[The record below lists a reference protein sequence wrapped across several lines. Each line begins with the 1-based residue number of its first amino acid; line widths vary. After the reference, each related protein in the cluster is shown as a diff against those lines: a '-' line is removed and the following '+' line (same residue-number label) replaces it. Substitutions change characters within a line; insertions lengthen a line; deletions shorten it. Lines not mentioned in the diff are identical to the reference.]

1 MAVRNNVF
9 RLLAALRLLLGVF
22 ALLALTATFL
32 DFTGTAARWFPWL
45 REVQFMPAVLAGSAL
60 ALAVLLV
67 VTLLVGRV
75 YCSVLCPLGV
85 LQDLVRLVTFGR
97 WRDRRFRTK
106 PAGPG
111 LSAVQGW
118 TRLGFLFA
126 FVGGGFLGLHFA
138 WLDPYAIY
146 GRFVSFCL
154 TPLVK
159 ASRHADSIAAWADG
173 TEGNFTRVVE
183 AVVPA
188 TGFVLVAAGVLAFI
202 AALAA
207 WRGRTWC
214 NTVCPVGTVLGA
226 LSKFAWLRPRIV
238 ESSCVSCRLCERI
251 CRAHCIHIDAKAIDH
266 TKCVSCLDCSAVCPK
281 GAITWK
287 R

>member
-1 MAVRNNVF
+1 MRRKVF
-9 RLLAALRLLLGVF
+9 RILSVLRLLLGV
-22 ALLALTATFL
+22 AVLLALTATFL
-32 DFTGTAARWFPWL
+32 DFTGTMAGWFPWL
-45 REVQFMPAVLAGSAL
+45 RKAQFMPAVLACSAGAL
-60 ALAVLLV
+60 AFLLV

-97 WRDRRFRTK
+97 WRDRKFRAR
-106 PAGPG
+106 PAGPA
-111 LSAVQGW
+111 LSAVQDW
-118 TRLGFLFA
+118 IRLGFLFA
-126 FVGGGFLGLHFA
+126 FAGGGFLGLHFT

-154 TPLVK
+154 TPIVK
-159 ASRHADSIAAWADG
+159 AGKHADAIAEWADG
-173 TEGNFTRVVE
+173 AEGTFTQLLEV
-183 AVVPA
+183 VVPA
-188 TGFVLVAAGVLAFI
+188 SGFVMFAWGVIAFI

-214 NTVCPVGTVLGA
+214 NTVCPVGTILGA
-226 LSKFAWLRPRIV
+226 LSKFAWFRPHIDA
-238 ESSCVSCRLCERI
+238 SSCVSCRMCERI
-251 CRAHCIHIDAKAIDH
+251 CRSHCIHIDVKEIDN

>member
-1 MAVRNNVF
+1 MRRNIF
-9 RLLAALRLLLGVF
+9 LILSALRLVLGLLV
-22 ALLALTATFL
+22 LLALAAAFL
-32 DFTGTAARWFPWL
+32 DFTGTVAGKTPWL
-45 REVQFMPAVLAGSAL
+45 REIQFMPAVLAGSVVML
-60 ALAVLLV
+60 AILMLL
-67 VTLLVGRV
+67 TLLVGRV

-97 WRDRRFRTK
+97 WRDRKFKAK
-106 PAGPG
+106 PGGPAV
-111 LSAVQGW
+111 SAVQGW

-126 FVGGGFLGLHFA
+126 FAAGGFLGLHFT

-159 ASRHADSIAAWADG
+159 ASRHADAIAAWADG
-173 TEGNFTRVVE
+173 AEGLFTRTLEV
-183 AVVPA
+183 VVPA
-188 TGFVLVAAGVLAFI
+188 TGFVLFAAGMVAFV

-226 LSKFAWLRPRIV
+226 LAKFAWFRPRIV
-238 ESSCVSCRLCERI
+238 ASSCVSCRLCEQT

-266 TKCVSCLDCSAVCPK
+266 TQCVSCLDCSAVCPK

>member
-1 MAVRNNVF
+1 MRRNIF
-9 RLLAALRLLLGVF
+9 RILPLLRLALGAFV
-22 ALLALTATFL
+22 LLALTATFL
-32 DFTGTAARWFPWL
+32 DFTGTVAGATPWL
-45 REVQFMPAVLAGSAL
+45 REVQFMPAVLAGSAAMLAFL
-60 ALAVLLV
+60 ALL
-67 VTLLVGRV
+67 TLLVGRV

-97 WRDRRFRTK
+97 WRDRRFKARPVG
-106 PAGPG
+106 PAA
-111 LSAVQGW
+111 SAVQGW
-118 TRLGFLFA
+118 TRLGFLLAFA
-126 FVGGGFLGLHFA
+126 GGGFLGLHFA

-154 TPLVK
+154 APLVK
-159 ASRHADSIAAWADG
+159 ASRHADTIAAWADG
-173 TEGNFTRVVE
+173 AEGNFTRVVE
-183 AVVPA
+183 AAVPA
-188 TGFVLVAAGVLAFI
+188 TGFVLFAAGLVAFI

-226 LSKFAWLRPRIV
+226 LAKFAWFRPHIV

-266 TKCVSCLDCSAVCPK
+266 TQCVSCLDCSAVCPK

>member
-1 MAVRNNVF
+1 MRRFVF
-9 RLLAALRLLLGVF
+9 RALSVLRLALGTLVLLAF
-22 ALLALTATFL
+22 TAMFL
-32 DFTGTAARWFPWL
+32 DFTGTVARWLPWL
-45 REVQFMPAVLAGSAL
+45 RGIQFMPAVLAGSAVMLALL
-60 ALAVLLV
+60 ALA
-67 VTLLVGRV
+67 TLLVGRV

-97 WRDRRFRTK
+97 WRDRKFKAK
-106 PAGPG
+106 PGGPAV
-111 LSAVQGW
+111 SAVQGW

-126 FVGGGFLGLHFA
+126 FAAGGFLGLHFT

-146 GRFVSFCL
+146 GRFVSFCF
-154 TPLVK
+154 TPLFK
-159 ASRHADSIAAWADG
+159 AGRHADAVAAWASGAEG
-173 TEGNFTRVVE
+173 TFARVLEV
-183 AVVPA
+183 AVPA
-188 TGFVLVAAGVLAFI
+188 TGFVLAAAGVVAFI

-214 NTVCPVGTVLGA
+214 NTVCPVGSILGA
-226 LSKFAWLRPRIV
+226 LAKFAWFRPRIV

-251 CRAHCIHIDAKAIDH
+251 CRAHCIHVDAKAIDH
-266 TKCVSCLDCSAVCPK
+266 TQCVSCLDCSAACPK

>member
-1 MAVRNNVF
+1 MRRNIF
-9 RLLAALRLLLGVF
+9 RILSVLRLVLGLLVLLAI
-22 ALLALTATFL
+22 TATFL
-32 DFTGTAARWFPWL
+32 DFTGTVAGKTPWL
-45 REVQFMPAVLAGSAL
+45 REIQFMPAVLAGSVVML
-60 ALAVLLV
+60 VLLMLL
-67 VTLLVGRV
+67 TLLVGRV

-97 WRDRRFRTK
+97 WRDRKFKAK
-106 PAGPG
+106 PGGPAV
-111 LSAVQGW
+111 SAVQGW
-118 TRLGFLFA
+118 TRLGFLFVFA
-126 FVGGGFLGLHFA
+126 AGGFLGIHFT

-159 ASRHADSIAAWADG
+159 ASRHADAIAAWADG
-173 TEGNFTRVVE
+173 AEGLFTRTLEV
-183 AVVPA
+183 VVPA
-188 TGFVLVAAGVLAFI
+188 TGFVLLAAGMVAFI

-226 LSKFAWLRPRIV
+226 LAKFAWFRPRIV
-238 ESSCVSCRLCERI
+238 ASSCVSCRLCEQT

-266 TKCVSCLDCSAVCPK
+266 TQCVSCLDCSAVCPK

>member
-1 MAVRNNVF
+1 MRRNIF
-9 RLLAALRLLLGVF
+9 RILSVLRLVLGLLV
-22 ALLALTATFL
+22 LLALTATFL
-32 DFTGTAARWFPWL
+32 DFTGTVAGKTPWL
-45 REVQFMPAVLAGSAL
+45 REIQFMPAVLAGSAVML
-60 ALAVLLV
+60 AILTLL
-67 VTLLVGRV
+67 TLLVGRV

-97 WRDRRFRTK
+97 WRDRKFKAK
-106 PAGPG
+106 PGGPAV
-111 LSAVQGW
+111 SAVQGW
-118 TRLGFLFA
+118 TRLGFLFVFA
-126 FVGGGFLGLHFA
+126 AGGFLGIHFT

-159 ASRHADSIAAWADG
+159 ASRHADAIAAWADG
-173 TEGNFTRVVE
+173 GEGLFTRTLEVVM
-183 AVVPA
+183 PA
-188 TGFVLVAAGVLAFI
+188 TGFVLFAAGMVAFI

-226 LSKFAWLRPRIV
+226 LARLAWFRPRIV
-238 ESSCVSCRLCERI
+238 ASSCVSCRLCERT
-251 CRAHCIHIDAKAIDH
+251 CRAHCIRIDAKAIDH
-266 TKCVSCLDCSAVCPK
+266 TQCVSCLDCSAVCPK

>member
-1 MAVRNNVF
+1 MRRNFF
-9 RLLAALRLLLGVF
+9 RFLSGLRLVLGVF
-22 ALLALTATFL
+22 VLLALTATFL
-32 DFTGTAARWFPWL
+32 DFTGTFAGWSPWL
-45 REVQFMPAVLAGSAL
+45 REVQFMPAVLAGSAF
-60 ALAVLLV
+60 ALVFLLV
-67 VTLLVGRV
+67 ATLLVGRV

-85 LQDLVRLVTFGR
+85 LQDLVRIVTFGR
-97 WRDRRFRTK
+97 LRDLKSKAK
-106 PAGPG
+106 PGGPVR
-111 LSAVQGW
+111 SAVQGW

-126 FVGGGFLGLHFA
+126 FTGGGFLGLHFA

-159 ASRHADSIAAWADG
+159 ASRHADAFAAWADG
-173 TEGNFTRVVE
+173 AEGGFARVAEV
-183 AVVPA
+183 VVPA
-188 TGFVLVAAGVLAFI
+188 SGVALVAAGVVAFI

-207 WRGRTWC
+207 WRGRAWC

-226 LSKFAWLRPRIV
+226 VAKFAWLRPNI
-238 ESSCVSCRLCERI
+238 SASACVGCRACERI
-251 CRAHCIHIDAKAIDH
+251 CRAHCIHVDAKAVDH
-266 TKCVSCLDCSAVCPK
+266 TKCVSCFDCSAVCPK

>member
-1 MAVRNNVF
+1 MRRNIF
-9 RLLAALRLLLGVF
+9 RILSVLRLVLGLLV
-22 ALLALTATFL
+22 LLALTATFL
-32 DFTGTAARWFPWL
+32 DFTGTVAGKIPWL
-45 REVQFMPAVLAGSAL
+45 REIQFMPAVLAGSAL
-60 ALAVLLV
+60 ALAFLLV

-97 WRDRRFRTK
+97 WRDRKFKAK
-106 PAGPG
+106 PGGPVR
-111 LSAVQGW
+111 SAVQGW
-118 TRLGFLFA
+118 TRLGFLFLFA
-126 FVGGGFLGLHFA
+126 GGGFLGLHFA

-154 TPLVK
+154 APLVK
-159 ASRHADSIAAWADG
+159 ASHHADAIAAWADG
-173 TEGNFTRVVE
+173 AKGSFTRVVE
-183 AVVPA
+183 VVVPA
-188 TGFVLVAAGVLAFI
+188 SGFALAAAGVVAFV

-207 WRGRTWC
+207 WRGRAWC

-226 LSKFAWLRPRIV
+226 LAKFAWFRPNIV
-238 ESSCVSCRLCERI
+238 ASSCVSCRLCERT

>member
-1 MAVRNNVF
+1 MRRNIF
-9 RLLAALRLLLGVF
+9 RILSVLRLVLGLLV
-22 ALLALTATFL
+22 LLALTATFL
-32 DFTGTAARWFPWL
+32 DFTGNIACRIPWL
-45 REVQFMPAVLAGSAL
+45 REIQFMPAVLAGAVVML
-60 ALAVLLV
+60 AILTLL
-67 VTLLVGRV
+67 TLLVGRV

-97 WRDRRFRTK
+97 WRDRKFKAK
-106 PAGPG
+106 PGGPAV
-111 LSAVQGW
+111 SAIQGW
-118 TRLGFLFA
+118 TRLGFLFVFA
-126 FVGGGFLGLHFA
+126 AGGFLGIHFT

-159 ASRHADSIAAWADG
+159 ASRHADAVAAWADG
-173 TEGNFTRVVE
+173 AEGLFTRTLEV
-183 AVVPA
+183 VVPA
-188 TGFVLVAAGVLAFI
+188 TGFVLFAAGMVAFI

-214 NTVCPVGTVLGA
+214 NTVCPVGTILGA
-226 LSKFAWLRPRIV
+226 LAKFAWFRPRIV
-238 ESSCVSCRLCERI
+238 AQSCVSCRLCERI

-266 TKCVSCLDCSAVCPK
+266 TQCVSCLDCSAVCPK

>member
-1 MAVRNNVF
+1 MRRNVF
-9 RLLAALRLLLGVF
+9 RFLSVLRLALGVL

-32 DFTGTAARWFPWL
+32 DFTGTAAGWFPWL
-45 REVQFMPAVLAGSAL
+45 REVQFMPAVLSGSAVML
-60 ALAVLLV
+60 VVLLLL
-67 VTLLVGRV
+67 TLLVGRV

-97 WRDRRFRTK
+97 ARDRKFKAK
-106 PAGPG
+106 PGGPA

-126 FVGGGFLGLHFA
+126 FAGGGFLGLHFT
-138 WLDPYAIY
+138 WLDPYAVY

-154 TPLVK
+154 TPVLK
-159 ASRHADSIAAWADG
+159 ASRHADAIAAWADG
-173 TEGNFTRVVE
+173 PEGLLTRVVE
-183 AVVPA
+183 VVVPA
-188 TGFVLVAAGVLAFI
+188 TGFALAAAGLIAFI

-226 LSKFAWLRPRIV
+226 LAKFAWFRPRIV
-238 ESSCVSCRLCERI
+238 ASSCVGCRLCERI
-251 CRAHCIHIDAKAIDH
+251 CRAHCIHIDAQAIDH
-266 TKCVSCLDCSAVCPK
+266 TQCVSCLDCSAVCPK

>member
-1 MAVRNNVF
+1 MRRKIF
-9 RLLAALRLLLGVF
+9 RILSVLRLVLGLLV
-22 ALLALTATFL
+22 LLALAATFL
-32 DFTGTAARWFPWL
+32 DFTGTVAGKTLWL
-45 REVQFMPAVLAGSAL
+45 REIQFMPAVLAGSVVML
-60 ALAVLLV
+60 AILTLL
-67 VTLLVGRV
+67 TLLVGRV

-97 WRDRRFRTK
+97 WRDRKFKAK
-106 PAGPG
+106 PGGPAV
-111 LSAVQGW
+111 SAIQGW

-126 FVGGGFLGLHFA
+126 FAAGGFLGLHFT

-146 GRFVSFCL
+146 GRFVSFCFA
-154 TPLVK
+154 PLVK
-159 ASRHADSIAAWADG
+159 ACRHADAIAAWADG
-173 TEGNFTRVVE
+173 AEGLFTRTLEV
-183 AVVPA
+183 VVPA
-188 TGFVLVAAGVLAFI
+188 TGFVLFAAGLVAFI

-214 NTVCPVGTVLGA
+214 NTVCPVGTILGSVA
-226 LSKFAWLRPRIV
+226 KFAWFRPRIAA
-238 ESSCVSCRLCERI
+238 SSCVSCRLCERI

-266 TKCVSCLDCSAVCPK
+266 TQCVSCLDCSAVCPK